1 VEYSEIEA
9 KYNGDSRPTL
19 MGALAVNLFSAR
31 RLATAGGKS
40 LRIAKISSMDYIVRC
55 AQRGALPMTLDIL
68 VRNVALWG
76 NEGLCD
82 LGIANGRFV
91 SVNPSGESSVAVMTI
106 DAEGRMAVPG
116 FVEPHI
122 HLDKA
127 LISERAPVNR
137 SGTLNE
143 AIEILWE
150 LKRNYVVDEIA
161 GRASRVLTQA
171 LDHGISKLR
180 THVDVDPIGGTRPAE
195 GLIRARDRFR
205 DLIDIQ
211 IVAFPQEGI
220 VKSPGTEALMRKVME
235 LGVDVVGGMP
245 FNEASPADSRRHIE
259 IVFDIARQFDAD
271 IDMHVDETDD
281 PSART
286 LEVLADLTIA
296 NGWQGRVTAGH
307 TCALAGYP
315 RNYADHVISRLRQ
328 ADVNMIANPGTNLML
343 QGRLDDY
350 PKRRG
355 VTQVKELLAAGVN
368 VACGQ
373 DCVHDTFYPFGQNDP
388 LEIAFLLCHASHM
401 SQPAEILT
409 VMDMVTRNG
418 AKALRVPD
426 FGVAVGSVADLVVL
440 DACDARAAFAT
451 RLPRRWVIRKG
462 KLIAQTS
469 VETQRYFDIPAA
481 PAT

>member
-1 VEYSEIEA
+1 
-9 KYNGDSRPTL
+9 
-19 MGALAVNLFSAR
+19 M
-31 RLATAGGKS
+31 
-40 LRIAKISSMDYIVRC
+40 
-55 AQRGALPMTLDIL
+55 LDIL
-68 VRNVALWG
+68 VKNVALWG
-76 NEGLCD
+76 SEGLCD
-82 LGIANGRFV
+82 LGIADGRFV
-91 SVNPSGESSVAVMTI
+91 SLNAGDVSSAAALTL

-137 SGTLNE
+137 SGTLTE

-150 LKRNYVVDEIA
+150 LKRNYTVDEIA
-161 GRASRVLTQA
+161 DRASRVLAQA
-171 LDHGISKLR
+171 LENGISRLR

-195 GLIRARDRFR
+195 GVIRARERFG

-220 VKSPGTEALMRKVME
+220 VKSPGTEVLMREVMK

-245 FNEASPADSRRHIE
+245 FNEASPQDSRRHIE
-259 IVFDIARQFDAD
+259 IVFEIARQFDAD

-281 PSART
+281 PAART
-286 LEVLADLTIA
+286 LEVLAELTIA

-315 RNYADHVISRLRQ
+315 RDYADHVIGRLYE
-328 ADVNMIANPGTNLML
+328 ANVNMIANPATNLML

-409 VMDMVTRNG
+409 VMDMVTSNG
-418 AKALRVPD
+418 AKALRLTD
-426 FGVAVGSVADLVVL
+426 FRVAVGGVADLVVL
-440 DACDARAAFAT
+440 DAHDARGAFAT
-451 RLPRRWVIRKG
+451 RRPRRWVIRKG
-462 KLIAQTS
+462 KLIA
-469 VETQRYFDIPAA
+469 ETQFETRRYFDVSTAA
-481 PAT
+481 T

>member
-1 VEYSEIEA
+1 
-9 KYNGDSRPTL
+9 
-19 MGALAVNLFSAR
+19 
-31 RLATAGGKS
+31 
-40 LRIAKISSMDYIVRC
+40 
-55 AQRGALPMTLDIL
+55 MTLDIL

-76 NEGLCD
+76 TEGLCD
-82 LGIANGRFV
+82 LGIADGRFV
-91 SVNPSGESSVAVMTI
+91 SVNRGDASSSAPVLTL
-106 DAEGRMAVPG
+106 DAEGRMAVTG

-137 SGTLNE
+137 SGTLTE

-150 LKRNYVVDEIA
+150 LKRNYTVDEIA
-161 GRASRVLTQA
+161 DRASRVLAQA
-171 LDHGISKLR
+171 LENGISKLR
-180 THVDVDPIGGTRPAE
+180 THVDVDPIGGTRPAD

-205 DLIDIQ
+205 ELIDIQ

-220 VKSPGTEALMRKVME
+220 VKSPGTEALMREVMKS
-235 LGVDVVGGMP
+235 GVDVVGGMP
-245 FNEASPADSRRHIE
+245 FNEASPEDSRRHIE

-281 PSART
+281 PAART
-286 LEVLADLTIA
+286 LEVLAELTIA

-307 TCALAGYP
+307 ACALASYP
-315 RNYADHVISRLRQ
+315 RGYADHVIGRLRQ
-328 ADVNMIANPGTNLML
+328 ANVNMIANPATNLML

-401 SQPAEILT
+401 SQPAEMLA
-409 VMDMVTRNG
+409 VMDMVTNNG

-426 FGVAVGSVADLVVL
+426 FHVAVGAVADLVVL
-440 DACDARAAFAT
+440 DARDVRGAFAT

-462 KLIAQTS
+462 KLIAQST
-469 VETQRYFDIPAA
+469 VERQRYFDIPADK
-481 PAT
+481 

>member
-1 VEYSEIEA
+1 
-9 KYNGDSRPTL
+9 
-19 MGALAVNLFSAR
+19 
-31 RLATAGGKS
+31 
-40 LRIAKISSMDYIVRC
+40 
-55 AQRGALPMTLDIL
+55 MTLDIH
-68 VRNVALWG
+68 VKNAALWG
-76 NEGLCD
+76 TEGLCD

-91 SVNPSGESSVAVMTI
+91 SVNQGVASSVPILTL

-137 SGTLNE
+137 SGTLKE

-150 LKRNYVVDEIA
+150 LKRNYTVDEIA
-161 GRASRVLTQA
+161 DRASRVLAQA
-171 LDHGISKLR
+171 LENGVSKLR

-195 GLIRARDRFR
+195 GLIRVRDRFR

-220 VKSPGTEALMRKVME
+220 VKSPGTEALMREVMK

-245 FNEASPADSRRHIE
+245 FNEASPEDSRRHIE

-271 IDMHVDETDD
+271 VDMHVDETDD
-281 PSART
+281 PAART
-286 LEVLADLTIA
+286 LEVLAELTIA

-307 TCALAGYP
+307 TCALASYP
-315 RNYADHVISRLRQ
+315 RNYADHVIDRLRQ
-328 ADVNMIANPGTNLML
+328 ANVSMIANPATNLML

-409 VMDMVTRNG
+409 VMDMVTNNA

-426 FGVAVGSVADLVVL
+426 FRVAVGAVADLVVL
-440 DACDARAAFAT
+440 EARDARGAFAT

-462 KLIAQTS
+462 MLIAQTR
-469 VETQRYFDIPAA
+469 VETHRNFDLSAA
-481 PAT
+481 PVR

>member
-1 VEYSEIEA
+1 M
-9 KYNGDSRPTL
+9 K
-19 MGALAVNLFSAR
+19 
-31 RLATAGGKS
+31 
-40 LRIAKISSMDYIVRC
+40 
-55 AQRGALPMTLDIL
+55 LDIL
-68 VRNVALWG
+68 VKNVALWG
-76 NEGLCD
+76 SEGLCD
-82 LGIANGRFV
+82 LGIADGRFV
-91 SVNPSGESSVAVMTI
+91 SLNAGGVSSAAALTL

-137 SGTLNE
+137 SGTLTE

-150 LKRNYVVDEIA
+150 LKRNYTVDEIA
-161 GRASRVLTQA
+161 DRASRVIARA
-171 LDHGISKLR
+171 LENGVSRLR
-180 THVDVDPIGGTRPAE
+180 SHVDVDPIGGTRPAE
-195 GLIRARDRFR
+195 GVIRARERFG

-220 VKSPGTEALMRKVME
+220 VKSPGTEALMREVMK

-245 FNEASPADSRRHIE
+245 FNEASPQDSRRHIE

-281 PSART
+281 PKART
-286 LEVLADLTIA
+286 LEVVAELTIA

-315 RNYADHVISRLRQ
+315 RDYADHVIGRLHE
-328 ADVNMIANPGTNLML
+328 ANVNMIANPATNLML

-409 VMDMVTRNG
+409 VMDMVTSNG

-426 FGVAVGSVADLVVL
+426 FRVEVGGVADLVVL
-440 DACDARAAFAT
+440 DAHDARGAFAT
-451 RLPRRWVIRKG
+451 RRPRRWVIRKG
-462 KLIAQTS
+462 KLIAETQ
-469 VETQRYFDIPAA
+469 VETRRYFDVPAA
-481 PAT
+481 T

>member
-1 VEYSEIEA
+1 
-9 KYNGDSRPTL
+9 
-19 MGALAVNLFSAR
+19 
-31 RLATAGGKS
+31 
-40 LRIAKISSMDYIVRC
+40 
-55 AQRGALPMTLDIL
+55 MTLDIL
-68 VRNVALWG
+68 IKNVALWG
-76 NEGLCD
+76 TDGIRD
-82 LGIANGRFV
+82 VGIADGRFV
-91 SVNPSGESSVAVMTI
+91 SIGQSDASLNATLTL

-127 LISERAPVNR
+127 LISERAAVNI
-137 SGTLNE
+137 SGTLTE

-150 LKRNYVVDEIA
+150 IKRNYTVDEIA
-161 GRASRVLTQA
+161 DRASRVLAQA
-171 LDHGISKLR
+171 LANGISRLR
-180 THVDVDPIGGTRPAE
+180 THVDIDPIGGTRPAE

-205 DLIDIQ
+205 DLMDIQ

-220 VKSPGTEALMRKVME
+220 VQSPGTEALMRQVMK

-245 FNEASPADSRRHIE
+245 FNEKSPQDSRRHIE
-259 IVFDIARQFDAD
+259 IAFQIAREFDAD

-281 PSART
+281 PMART
-286 LEVLADLTIA
+286 LEVLAELTIK

-307 TCALAGYP
+307 TCALASYP
-315 RNYADHVISRLRQ
+315 RNYADHVIERLRE
-328 ADVNMIANPGTNLML
+328 ANINMIANPATNLML

-388 LEIAFLLCHASHM
+388 LEIAFLLCHASQM
-401 SQPAEILT
+401 SQPPEILT
-409 VMDMVTRNG
+409 VMDMVTNNG
-418 AKALRVPD
+418 ARALRVPD
-426 FGVAVGSVADLVVL
+426 FRVAIGNIADLVVL
-440 DACDARAAFAT
+440 DARDPREAFAT
-451 RLPRRWVIRKG
+451 RMPRRWVIRKG
-462 KLIAQTS
+462 KLIA
-469 VETQRYFDIPAA
+469 ETKLETHRYFNLSSA

>member
-1 VEYSEIEA
+1 M
-9 KYNGDSRPTL
+9 P
-19 MGALAVNLFSAR
+19 
-31 RLATAGGKS
+31 
-40 LRIAKISSMDYIVRC
+40 
-55 AQRGALPMTLDIL
+55 LDIL
-68 VRNVALWG
+68 IKNVALWG
-76 NEGLCD
+76 KKDLCD
-82 LGIANGRFV
+82 LGISDGHFV
-91 SVNPSGESSVAVMTI
+91 DIGPTSIASTQTLI
-106 DAEGRMAVPG
+106 LDAEGRMAVAG

-127 LISERAPVNR
+127 LISERAPINV
-137 SGTLNE
+137 SGTLTE

-150 LKRNYVVDEIA
+150 IKRNYTVDEIA
-161 GRASRVLTQA
+161 DRASRVLAQA
-171 LDHGISKLR
+171 LENGITRLR

-195 GLIRARDRFR
+195 GLIRARERFR

-220 VKSPGTEALMRKVME
+220 VKSPGTEALMREVMK

-245 FNEASPADSRRHIE
+245 FNEASPGDGRRHIE
-259 IVFDIARQFDAD
+259 IAFEIAREFDAD

-281 PSART
+281 PMART
-286 LEVLADLTIA
+286 LEVLAELTIA

-307 TCALAGYP
+307 TCALASYP
-315 RNYADHVISRLRQ
+315 RDYADHVIDRLRQ
-328 ADVNMIANPGTNLML
+328 ANVNMIANPATNLML

-388 LEIAFLLCHASHM
+388 LEIAFLLCHAAQM

-409 VMDMVTRNG
+409 VMDMITSNG
-418 AKALRVPD
+418 ARALRVPD
-426 FGVAVGSVADLVVL
+426 FRVAVGGVADLVVL
-440 DACDARAAFAT
+440 DARDAREAFAT
-451 RLPRRWVIRKG
+451 RSPRRWVIRKG
-462 KLIAQTS
+462 RLIA
-469 VETQRYFDIPAA
+469 ETKLETRRYFGFSAA
-481 PAT
+481 PAR

>member
-1 VEYSEIEA
+1 
-9 KYNGDSRPTL
+9 
-19 MGALAVNLFSAR
+19 
-31 RLATAGGKS
+31 
-40 LRIAKISSMDYIVRC
+40 
-55 AQRGALPMTLDIL
+55 MTLDVL
-68 VRNVALWG
+68 VKNVALWG
-76 NEGLCD
+76 TEGLCD
-82 LGIANGRFV
+82 LGIIDGRFASISQ
-91 SVNPSGESSVAVMTI
+91 SVTCQNAILTL

-127 LISERAPVNR
+127 LISERAPINV
-137 SGTLNE
+137 SGTLSE

-150 LKRNYVVDEIA
+150 IKRNYSVAEIA
-161 GRASRVLTQA
+161 DRASRVLERA
-171 LDHGISKLR
+171 LENGISRLR
-180 THVDVDPIGGTRPAE
+180 THVDVDPIGGTRPAQ
-195 GLIRARDRFR
+195 GLIRARDSFR

-220 VKSPGTEALMRKVME
+220 VKSPGTEALMREVMKQ
-235 LGVDVVGGMP
+235 GVDVVGGMP
-245 FNEASPADSRRHIE
+245 FNEASPQDSRRHIE

-281 PSART
+281 PMART
-286 LEVLADLTIA
+286 LEVLAELTIA

-315 RNYADHVISRLRQ
+315 RDYADHVIARLRE
-328 ADVNMIANPGTNLML
+328 ANVHMIANPATNLML

-388 LEIAFLLCHASHM
+388 LEIAFLLCHASQM
-401 SQPAEILT
+401 SQPPEILT
-409 VMDMVTRNG
+409 VMDMLTNNG

-426 FGVAVGSVADLVVL
+426 FGVAVGAVADLVVL
-440 DACDARAAFAT
+440 DARDPREAFAT
-451 RLPRRWVIRKG
+451 RSPRRWVIRKG
-462 KLIAQTS
+462 RLI
-469 VETQRYFDIPAA
+469 VETKVETHRYYDTPTV

>member
-1 VEYSEIEA
+1 
-9 KYNGDSRPTL
+9 
-19 MGALAVNLFSAR
+19 
-31 RLATAGGKS
+31 
-40 LRIAKISSMDYIVRC
+40 MDYIASH
-55 AQRGALPMTLDIL
+55 AQNGALSMTLDIL

-76 NEGLCD
+76 SDGLCD

-91 SVNPSGESSVAVMTI
+91 DIKEGVGSPAAALTL

-127 LISERAPVNR
+127 LISERAPVNV
-137 SGTLNE
+137 SGTLTE

-150 LKRNYVVDEIA
+150 IKRNYTVDEIA
-161 GRASRVLTQA
+161 DRASRVLERA
-171 LDHGISKLR
+171 LENGISRLR

-195 GLIRARDRFR
+195 GLIRARERFR
-205 DLIDIQ
+205 DLMEIQ

-220 VKSPGTEALMRKVME
+220 VKSPGTEALMRKAME

-245 FNEASPADSRRHIE
+245 FNEASPQDSRRHIE

-281 PSART
+281 PMART
-286 LEVLADLTIA
+286 LEVLAELTIK

-315 RNYADHVISRLRQ
+315 RDYADHVIGRLRE
-328 ADVNMIANPGTNLML
+328 ASVNLIANPATNLML

-401 SQPAEILT
+401 SQPPEILT
-409 VMDMVTRNG
+409 VMEMVTSHG
-418 AKALRVPD
+418 AKAMRIPD
-426 FGVAVGSVADLVVL
+426 FRVAVGGVADLVVL
-440 DACDARAAFAT
+440 DARDAREAFAT
-451 RLPRRWVIRKG
+451 RSPRRWVIRKG
-462 KLIAQTS
+462 RLIAEART
-469 VETQRYFDIPAA
+469 ETHRYFELPAA
-481 PAT
+481 AAT

>member
-1 VEYSEIEA
+1 
-9 KYNGDSRPTL
+9 
-19 MGALAVNLFSAR
+19 
-31 RLATAGGKS
+31 
-40 LRIAKISSMDYIVRC
+40 
-55 AQRGALPMTLDIL
+55 
-68 VRNVALWG
+68 
-76 NEGLCD
+76 
-82 LGIANGRFV
+82 
-91 SVNPSGESSVAVMTI
+91 
-106 DAEGRMAVPG
+106 
-116 FVEPHI
+116 
-122 HLDKA
+122 
-127 LISERAPVNR
+127 LISERAPVNV
-137 SGTLNE
+137 SGTLTE

-150 LKRNYVVDEIA
+150 IKRNYTVDEIA
-161 GRASRVLTQA
+161 DRASRVLERA
-171 LDHGISKLR
+171 LENGYSRLR

-220 VKSPGTEALMRKVME
+220 VKSPGTEALMREVMK

-281 PSART
+281 PMART
-286 LEVLADLTIA
+286 LEVLAELTIA

-307 TCALAGYP
+307 TCALASYP
-315 RNYADHVISRLRQ
+315 RDYADRVIGRLHE
-328 ADVNMIANPGTNLML
+328 ANVHMIANPATNLML

-388 LEIAFLLCHASHM
+388 LEIAFLLCHASQM
-401 SQPAEILT
+401 SQPDEILT
-409 VMDMVTRNG
+409 VMDMVTLNG

-426 FGVAVGSVADLVVL
+426 FNVAVGSVADLVVL
-440 DACDARAAFAT
+440 DARNAREAFAT
-451 RLPRRWVIRKG
+451 RSPRRWVIRKG
-462 KLIAQTS
+462 KLIAES
-469 VETQRYFDIPAA
+469 RLEMRRYFDIPVSV
-481 PAT
+481 T

>member
-1 VEYSEIEA
+1 
-9 KYNGDSRPTL
+9 
-19 MGALAVNLFSAR
+19 
-31 RLATAGGKS
+31 
-40 LRIAKISSMDYIVRC
+40 
-55 AQRGALPMTLDIL
+55 MTLDIL
-68 VRNVALWG
+68 VKNVALWG
-76 NEGLCD
+76 TEGLCD
-82 LGIANGRFV
+82 LGIANGRFA
-91 SVNPSGESSVAVMTI
+91 SVNPNGVSSAAVLTL

-137 SGTLNE
+137 SGTLTE

-150 LKRNYVVDEIA
+150 LKRNYTVDEIA
-161 GRASRVLTQA
+161 DRAARVLAQA
-171 LDHGISKLR
+171 LENGISRLR

-195 GLIRARDRFR
+195 GLIRARERFG

-220 VKSPGTEALMRKVME
+220 VKSPGTEALMREVMK

-245 FNEASPADSRRHIE
+245 FNEASPQDSRRHIE

-281 PSART
+281 PAART
-286 LEVLADLTIA
+286 LEVLAELTIA

-307 TCALAGYP
+307 TCALASYP
-315 RNYADHVISRLRQ
+315 RDYADHVIGRLRQ
-328 ADVNMIANPGTNLML
+328 ANVNMIANPATNLML

-388 LEIAFLLCHASHM
+388 LEIAFLLCHASQM

-409 VMDMVTRNG
+409 VMDMVTNNG

-426 FGVAVGSVADLVVL
+426 FRVAVGGVADLVVL
-440 DACDARAAFAT
+440 DARDARGAFAT

-462 KLIAQTS
+462 RLIA
-469 VETQRYFDIPAA
+469 ETQSETRRYFEMPAA
-481 PAT
+481 AAT

>member
-1 VEYSEIEA
+1 MSVDATKE
-9 KYNGDSRPTL
+9 GTL
-19 MGALAVNLFSAR
+19 VA
-31 RLATAGGKS
+31 
-40 LRIAKISSMDYIVRC
+40 
-55 AQRGALPMTLDIL
+55 LDIL
-68 VRNVALWG
+68 VKNVALWG
-76 NEGLCD
+76 TEHLSD
-82 LGIANGRFV
+82 VGIGDGRFA
-91 SVNPSGESSVAVMTI
+91 SIERSPTSMVAAVTL

-127 LISERAPVNR
+127 LISERAPVNV
-137 SGTLNE
+137 SGTLTE

-150 LKRNYVVDEIA
+150 VKRNYTVEEIA
-161 GRASRVLTQA
+161 DRASRVLAQA
-171 LDHGISKLR
+171 LGHGVTRLR

-195 GLIRARDRFR
+195 GLIRARERFR
-205 DLIDIQ
+205 DLMDIQ

-220 VKSPGTEALMRKVME
+220 VQSPGTEALMRQVMK

-245 FNEASPADSRRHIE
+245 SNEKSPQDSRRHIE
-259 IVFDIARQFDAD
+259 IAFQIAREFDAD

-281 PSART
+281 PMART
-286 LEVLADLTIA
+286 LEVLAELTIK

-307 TCALAGYP
+307 TCAPASYP
-315 RNYADHVISRLRQ
+315 RTCAEHAIDRPREAN
-328 ADVNMIANPGTNLML
+328 VNMIANPATNLML

-388 LEIAFLLCHASHM
+388 LEIAFLLCHASQM
-401 SQPAEILT
+401 SQPAEILA
-409 VMDMVTRNG
+409 VMDMVTHNG

-426 FGVAVGSVADLVVL
+426 FAVAVGAVADLVVL
-440 DACDARAAFAT
+440 EARDARGAFAT

-462 KLIAQTS
+462 KLIA
-469 VETQRYFDIPAA
+469 E
-481 PAT
+481 ATLER

>member
-1 VEYSEIEA
+1 
-9 KYNGDSRPTL
+9 
-19 MGALAVNLFSAR
+19 
-31 RLATAGGKS
+31 
-40 LRIAKISSMDYIVRC
+40 
-55 AQRGALPMTLDIL
+55 MTLDIH
-68 VRNVALWG
+68 VKNVALWG
-76 NEGLCD
+76 TEGLCD

-91 SVNPSGESSVAVMTI
+91 SVNQGVASSVPILTL

-137 SGTLNE
+137 SGTLKE

-150 LKRNYVVDEIA
+150 LKRNYTVDEIA
-161 GRASRVLTQA
+161 DRASRVLAQA
-171 LDHGISKLR
+171 LENGVSKLR

-195 GLIRARDRFR
+195 GLIRVRDRFR

-220 VKSPGTEALMRKVME
+220 VKSPGTEALMREVMK

-245 FNEASPADSRRHIE
+245 FNEASPEDSRRHIE

-271 IDMHVDETDD
+271 VDMHVDETDD
-281 PSART
+281 PAART
-286 LEVLADLTIA
+286 LEVLAELTIA

-307 TCALAGYP
+307 TCALASYP
-315 RNYADHVISRLRQ
+315 RNYADHVIDRLRQ
-328 ADVNMIANPGTNLML
+328 ANVSMIANPATNLML

-409 VMDMVTRNG
+409 VMDMVTNNA

-426 FGVAVGSVADLVVL
+426 FRVAVGAVADLVVL
-440 DACDARAAFAT
+440 EARDARGAFAT

-462 KLIAQTS
+462 MLIAQTR
-469 VETQRYFDIPAA
+469 VETHRNFDLSAA
-481 PAT
+481 PVR

>member
-1 VEYSEIEA
+1 V
-9 KYNGDSRPTL
+9 
-19 MGALAVNLFSAR
+19 V
-31 RLATAGGKS
+31 
-40 LRIAKISSMDYIVRC
+40 
-55 AQRGALPMTLDIL
+55 LDIL
-68 VRNVALWG
+68 VKNVALPG
-76 NEGLCD
+76 TEYLSD
-82 LGIANGRFV
+82 VGIAGGRFV
-91 SVNPSGESSVAVMTI
+91 SIDRRPASRVSVITL

-127 LISERAPVNR
+127 LISERAPVNV
-137 SGTLNE
+137 SGTLSE
-143 AIEILWE
+143 AIEILWGI
-150 LKRNYVVDEIA
+150 KRNYTVEEIA
-161 GRASRVLTQA
+161 ERASRVIMRA
-171 LDHGISKLR
+171 IENGVSRLR

-195 GLIRARDRFR
+195 ALIRSRERFR

-220 VKSPGTEALMRKVME
+220 VKSPGTEALMREVMKQ
-235 LGVDVVGGMP
+235 GVDVVGGMP
-245 FNEASPADSRRHIE
+245 FNEASPQDSRRHIE

-281 PSART
+281 PMART
-286 LEVLADLTIA
+286 LEVLAELTIA

-315 RNYADHVISRLRQ
+315 RNYADHVIGRLRE
-328 ADVNMIANPGTNLML
+328 ANVHMIANPATNLML

-388 LEIAFLLCHASHM
+388 LEIAFLLCHASQM
-401 SQPAEILT
+401 SQPAEILAA
-409 VMDMVTRNG
+409 MDMVTGNG

-426 FGVAVGSVADLVVL
+426 FRVAVGSVADLVVL
-440 DACDARAAFAT
+440 DACDAREALAT
-451 RLPRRWVIRKG
+451 RTPRRWVIRKG
-462 KLIAQTS
+462 RLIAEGK
-469 VETQRYFDIPAA
+469 VEMYRYFDLSGA
-481 PAT
+481 PTA

>member
-1 VEYSEIEA
+1 
-9 KYNGDSRPTL
+9 
-19 MGALAVNLFSAR
+19 MH
-31 RLATAGGKS
+31 
-40 LRIAKISSMDYIVRC
+40 YIVRR
-55 AQRGALPMTLDIL
+55 AQHGALSMTLDIL
-68 VRNVALWG
+68 VKNVALWG
-76 NEGLCD
+76 TEGLCD
-82 LGIANGRFV
+82 LGIANGRFA
-91 SVNPSGESSVAVMTI
+91 SVNPNGVSSAAVLTL

-137 SGTLNE
+137 SGTLTE

-150 LKRNYVVDEIA
+150 LKRNYTVDEIA
-161 GRASRVLTQA
+161 DRAARVLAQA
-171 LDHGISKLR
+171 LENGISRLR

-195 GLIRARDRFR
+195 GLIRARERFG

-220 VKSPGTEALMRKVME
+220 VKSPGTEALMREVMK

-245 FNEASPADSRRHIE
+245 FNEASPQDSRRHIE

-281 PSART
+281 PAART
-286 LEVLADLTIA
+286 LEVLAELTIA

-307 TCALAGYP
+307 TCALASYP
-315 RNYADHVISRLRQ
+315 RDYADHVIGRLRQ
-328 ADVNMIANPGTNLML
+328 ANVNMIANPATNLML

-388 LEIAFLLCHASHM
+388 LEIAFLLCHASQM

-409 VMDMVTRNG
+409 VMDMVTNNG

-426 FGVAVGSVADLVVL
+426 FRVAVGGVADLVVL
-440 DACDARAAFAT
+440 DARDARGAFAT

-462 KLIAQTS
+462 RLIA
-469 VETQRYFDIPAA
+469 ETQSETRRYFEVPAA
-481 PAT
+481 AAHRGF